1 MGQVAFDALQ
11 ASEELES
18 AGISR
23 EKARAISLVVRK
35 SHDVANVATKA
46 DIAEVKRNI
55 ADVRKDL
62 SAEIADVRKD
72 MAIRF
77 EKTDAQIADVRKD
90 MAIRFEKTDAQI
102 ADVRKDMV
110 NLFDKTDAQISLVRK
125 DLQLEMSGIRAE
137 QKLIRWMLGAGIL
150 GILSLVVKAFLMPA
164 L

>member
-35 SHDVANVATKA
+35 SHDVADVATKA

-62 SAEIADVRKD
+62 SAE
-72 MAIRF
+72 
-77 EKTDAQIADVRKD
+77 IADVRKD